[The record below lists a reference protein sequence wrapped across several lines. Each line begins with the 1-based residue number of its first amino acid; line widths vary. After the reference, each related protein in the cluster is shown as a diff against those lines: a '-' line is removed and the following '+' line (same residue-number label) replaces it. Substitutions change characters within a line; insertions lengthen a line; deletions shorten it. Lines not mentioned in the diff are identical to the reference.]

1 MTPTIITET
10 FFYLEGQTHQGDVIG
25 LAVGFDKKE
34 MIALATKL
42 AVTMSEV
49 FAGFR
54 LTEQGN
60 YILRGNAKPATHE
73 APVRPI

>member
-1 MTPTIITET
+1 MTTGIITET
-10 FFYLEGQTHQGDVIG
+10 FFYLEGQTHKGEVIG

-34 MIALATKL
+34 MLALGTNL
-42 AVTMSEV
+42 AETMPEV

-60 YILRGNAKPATHE
+60 YILRGKAKPATHE
-73 APVRPI
+73 APIRPI

>member
-1 MTPTIITET
+1 MTASIITET
-10 FFYLEGQTHQGDVIG
+10 FFYLEGQTHQGEVIG

-34 MIALATKL
+34 MIALATEL
-42 AVTMSEV
+42 AETMTEV
-49 FAGFR
+49 FAGFS

-73 APVRPI
+73 APIRPI

>member
-1 MTPTIITET
+1 MTTGIITET

-34 MIALATKL
+34 MIAMATGLAE
-42 AVTMSEV
+42 TMTEV

-60 YILRGNAKPATHE
+60 YILRGKAKPATHE
-73 APVRPI
+73 APIRPI

>member
-1 MTPTIITET
+1 MTASIITET
-10 FFYLEGQTHQGDVIG
+10 FFYLEGQTHQGEVIG

-34 MIALATKL
+34 MIALATEL
-42 AVTMSEV
+42 AATMTEV

-60 YILRGNAKPATHE
+60 YILRGTAKPATHE
-73 APVRPI
+73 APARPV